1 MAQRVAGSPP
11 DTGTIVGPLI
21 KRTLTELGPVFVF
34 FGTFL
39 VAGIRVA
46 TAAFM
51 AAAVISVIA
60 SWIERRALPT
70 IPVILAGIILV
81 CGALT
86 LILSQDDYI
95 KMQPTVANG
104 LFAIA
109 LAAGRYTGRDLLKR
123 AFSPGLRLTE
133 EGWAKLTWRSVA
145 YLTILTI
152 ANELVW
158 RSFTTE
164 TWMMFKT
171 FGIVPLNI
179 LFALAQ
185 ISLLRSHWARAP

>member
-1 MAQRVAGSPP
+1 MPHDGAGTALNTGAIVA
-11 DTGTIVGPLI
+11 PLI

-39 VAGIRVA
+39 LAGIWTA

-70 IPVILAGIILV
+70 IPVVLAAIILI
-81 CGALT
+81 CGGLT
-86 LILSQDDYI
+86 LVLSQDDYI

-104 LFAIA
+104 LFAVI
-109 LAAGRYTGRDLLKR
+109 LAAGRYTGHDLLKR

-145 YLTILTI
+145 YLAALTA
-152 ANELVW
+152 ANEFVW
-158 RSFTTE
+158 RSFSTE

-185 ISLLRSHWARAP
+185 ISLLRSHWVRAR